1 MKKFFTLIIAVI
13 LTLSCDDGEITLQSF
28 DFDNQSIQKC
38 STKSIL
44 FKTKNDELLLIS
56 LPEATFNSAF
66 ENAETGDTPRE
77 ININTSNKVSY
88 RKYSGT
94 VSSTTICS
102 DLPPAT
108 PTVSKEWN
116 ASGGTIVIESNPLYD
131 TDEITI
137 IGYTH
142 NITFTNISF
151 SNGEESFSFVS
162 YIFGDYETDL

>member
-1 MKKFFTLIIAVI
+1 MKKFFGLIIAVI
-13 LTLSCDDGEITLQSF
+13 LTTSCDDGEITLQSF
-28 DFDNQSIQKC
+28 DFDSQPVQKC
-38 STKSIL
+38 SDKNLL

-66 ENAETGDTPRE
+66 ENVETGDTPRE
-77 ININTSNKVSY
+77 ININTSNKVLY

-151 SNGEESFSFVS
+151 SNSEESFSFVS
-162 YIFGDYETDL
+162 YIFGDYETSL